1 MEHVPVFGSTTG
13 SVRSTSPNVQTTL
26 AQPVLGVQQSQT
38 TAFVQPTQQQS
49 VPPAEPASQE
59 PASANVMMEATPSTS
74 QMERPSTSTAVFGT
88 GDLSHELNLICV
100 ERALTGAASLSCSN
114 TRCVRGCVDYIRFML
129 PLPLLEFSTYSNTA
143 FPLQSRPHLAVPRPS
158 VLERRSSRTL
168 QWSWSL
174 RRSPLSLPS
183 PRSSACRE
191 WR

>member
-59 PASANVMMEATPSTS
+59 PTSANVMMEATPSTS

-88 GDLSHELNLICV
+88 GDLKVMN
-100 ERALTGAASLSCSN
+100 
-114 TRCVRGCVDYIRFML
+114 
-129 PLPLLEFSTYSNTA
+129 
-143 FPLQSRPHLAVPRPS
+143 
-158 VLERRSSRTL
+158 
-168 QWSWSL
+168 
-174 RRSPLSLPS
+174 
-183 PRSSACRE
+183 
-191 WR
+191 